1 MQLYFQTINQTE
13 FHIVGF
19 LQQQQQP
26 TGALHGYQSTLP
38 GDVSGGLPQQG
49 GSYTLQ
55 TKLEMSEKIQ
65 FQLCD
70 KTRSELRRLILSG
83 GVVTWPFVLTA

>member
-1 MQLYFQTINQTE
+1 MQLYFQTINQNE

-19 LQQQQQP
+19 LQQQQQQP

-38 GDVSGGLPQQG
+38 GDDSGGLPQQG

-55 TKLEMSEKIQ
+55 TKLEVSEKP
-65 FQLCD
+65 
-70 KTRSELRRLILSG
+70 S
-83 GVVTWPFVLTA
+83 